1 MKKFLDK
8 LDKLNLALESLED
21 MIEFSNTADIKLEKL
36 DEAVRDSIIK
46 KFEYTFELSW
56 KTIKSYLEEEGF
68 EEVASPKRALKQAF
82 EIGLINDEE
91 TWSNMLEARN
101 STAHTYDKEKAIYYE
116 DVIKNKYINALSTL
130 VSKLNGVK

>member
-101 STAHTYDKEKAIYYE
+101 STAHTYDEEKAIYYE